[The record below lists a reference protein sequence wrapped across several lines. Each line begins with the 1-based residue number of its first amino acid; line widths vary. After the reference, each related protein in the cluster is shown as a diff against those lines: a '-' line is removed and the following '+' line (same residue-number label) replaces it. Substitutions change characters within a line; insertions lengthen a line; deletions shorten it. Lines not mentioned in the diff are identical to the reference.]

1 MPIACDAG
9 SLMDEAVCQE
19 SCLTEE
25 QLDAIIVWLLCQ
37 WANQ

>member
-9 SLMDEAVCQE
+9 SLME
-19 SCLTEE
+19 SAKCLEGCLSDE